1 MRAGNFTVRAQWRVL
16 APRHLLPPLFIAAG
30 LATATTVH
38 AEVAGACRDEEFFAQ
53 LHRLNDW
60 KALHAFYKQ
69 YLPACA
75 DDGVYGEGYSDV
87 TVWIL
92 AKHWETLPQLQALAV
107 REPAFRAFVL
117 RHIDATAD
125 PDELN
130 QALHNATTQCPAGA
144 ASLCE
149 DLAARAHSAIKDL

>member
-1 MRAGNFTVRAQWRVL
+1 MF
-16 APRHLLPPLFIAAG
+16 APRHLFPTLCAAAS
-30 LATATTVH
+30 LAVATPVH
-38 AEVAGACRDEEFFAQ
+38 PEVAGACRDQEFFAQ
-53 LHRLNDW
+53 L
-60 KALHAFYKQ
+60 
-69 YLPACA
+69 
-75 DDGVYGEGYSDV
+75 
-87 TVWIL
+87 
-92 AKHWETLPQLQALAV
+92 QALAA

-149 DLAARAHSAIKDL
+149 DIVARAQSVIEDL

>member
-1 MRAGNFTVRAQWRVL
+1 ML
-16 APRHLLPPLFIAAG
+16 AARHLLPPLFVTAS
-30 LATATTVH
+30 LTVATPVH
-38 AEVAGACRDEEFFAQ
+38 PEVAGACRDEEFLVQ
-53 LHRLNDW
+53 LHKLNDW
-60 KALHAFYKQ
+60 KALHAFYRQ

-75 DDGVYGEGYSDV
+75 DDGVQGKGYSDV
-87 TVWIL
+87 TVRIL
-92 AKHWETLPQLQALAV
+92 AKHWETLPQLEALAV

-144 ASLCE
+144 AGLCE
-149 DLAARAHSAIKDL
+149 DIVARARSAILDL

>member
-1 MRAGNFTVRAQWRVL
+1 ML
-16 APRHLLPPLFIAAG
+16 APHRLLPPLFVAAS
-30 LATATTVH
+30 LAVATPVYP
-38 AEVAGACRDEEFFAQ
+38 EVAGACRDENFFAQ

-75 DDGVYGEGYSDV
+75 DDGVYREGYSEV
-87 TVWIL
+87 AVRIL
-92 AKHWETLPQLQALAV
+92 AKHWETMPQLQALAV

-144 ASLCE
+144 AGLCE
-149 DLAARAHSAIKDL
+149 EIVARAQSAIKDL